1 MAQVLVAKSFFDST
15 QALGANDR
23 ARALDLMAKLHDD
36 PRQPGLHLEKV
47 QSGGPGIHSARVTGG
62 MRAILHI
69 DGKRLTL
76 LYAGEHENAYN
87 WARGRRFEAHPVTG
101 ELQIIKTVERLE
113 EILPEAMIAT
123 GAATSPDTRLFP
135 SDRFADDYLLSLG
148 VPPDWLP
155 VVRHLSDETDLLEVV
170 DELPQELAER
180 LLHLA
185 DGKVVTPPRPIVEW
199 SINERTGADRAA
211 GDVLCFGFSIGGG
224 RPKSP
229 SFGATRSG
237 IGRPLTPDEQRRL
250 FVVGDAE
257 LADILEKPIDAWVRF
272 LHPTQ
277 RALATGDFAGPV
289 KVTGSAGT
297 GKTVVG
303 LHRVRHL
310 ASRARRV
317 LLTSFVTTLCENL
330 ERNLK
335 LLLRPGELKL
345 VTVSTIHA
353 QALALV
359 NRAGERVVPLRD
371 DEMQRFIDAA
381 CRRAGSGVDSELVAA
396 EWNAVIDAQGITT
409 WDEYRDAER
418 RGRGR
423 PLSVKDRKHLWSVI
437 EQLQADLAAESR
449 DSFRGLCARAL
460 RHLAARRV
468 ASPFDAIVVDEVQD
482 LKPVELRFLAA
493 LATKDGVP
501 PNLML
506 LGDAG
511 QRIYPGGFS
520 LRALGIDVRGR
531 SRVLR
536 INYRTTDQIRRAADR
551 ILESSC
557 DDLDEGA
564 ERRDGTRSL
573 LRGPAPELCGFASQ
587 AEEADWIAE
596 RIRLLGDRGLAPNDI
611 AVFARSR
618 NALDALR
625 ARLDQR
631 GIPRRELSDADTG
644 GVQGVNLGTMH
655 RAKGLEFKAVF
666 VAGCSKGQLPAR
678 SAQRSTADEADREI
692 ALSRERSLLYV
703 SLTRAR
709 DEAFVTWT
717 GEPSPFLARLL
728 PEGTATESEAER

>member
-1 MAQVLVAKSFFDST
+1 MGRPFVRAAELSRAVQVVVAKSFFDAA
-15 QALGANDR
+15 QALGAGER
-23 ARALDLMAKLHDD
+23 ARALDLMAKLFDD
-36 PRQPGLHLEKV
+36 PRQPGLHLERV

-62 MRAILHI
+62 LRAILHI
-69 DGKRLTL
+69 DGARLTL
-76 LYAGEHENAYN
+76 LYAGEHERAYD
-87 WARGRRFEAHPVTG
+87 WARGRRFEPHAVTG
-101 ELQIIKTVERLE
+101 ELQIVQTVERVE
-113 EILPEAMIAT
+113 EVLRETTAPAQQSSQEA
-123 GAATSPDTRLFP
+123 RLFP
-135 SDRFADDYLLSLG
+135 PDRFADDYVLSLG

-155 VVRHLSDETDLLEVV
+155 VVRHLVDDAQLLEIV
-170 DELPQELAER
+170 DKLPQEVAER
-180 LLHLA
+180 LMRLA
-185 DGKVVTPPRPIVEW
+185 DGEVVTPPAPVAKA
-199 SINERTGADRAA
+199 TTAA
-211 GDVLCFGFSIGGG
+211 
-224 RPKSP
+224 
-229 SFGATRSG
+229 
-237 IGRPLTPDEQRRL
+237 RPLTEDEQRRL

-257 LADILEKPIDAWVRF
+257 LAEILEKPFDAWLRF

-277 RALATGDFAGPV
+277 RALATGSFAGPV

-297 GKTVVG
+297 GKSVVG

-310 ASRARRV
+310 AGGGQRV

-335 LLLRPGELKL
+335 LLLRSNELPL
-345 VTVSTIHA
+345 VTVSTVHA

-359 NRAGERVVPLRD
+359 GRAGERVTPLRD
-371 DEMQRFIDAA
+371 DEMQRFVEAA
-381 CRRAGSGVDSELVAA
+381 CRRVGQGVDLELVAA
-396 EWNAVIDAQGITT
+396 EWSAVIDAQGLAT

-423 PLSVKDRKHLWSVI
+423 PLSVKDRKQIWEVV
-437 EQLQADLAAESR
+437 EQLRADLAAESR

-460 RHLAARRV
+460 RYLEAGRV

-493 LATKDGVP
+493 LATKDGAP
-501 PNLML
+501 PSLML

-551 ILESSC
+551 ILDSSS

-573 LRGPAPELCGFASQ
+573 LRGPAPELRGFGSQ
-587 AEEADWIAE
+587 GEEAAWVAE
-596 RIRLLGDRGLAPNDI
+596 RIRLLGERGLAPSDV

-625 ARLDQR
+625 TRLDQL
-631 GIPRRELSDADTG
+631 GIARRELSDSDG
-644 GVQGVNLGTMH
+644 DGPRGVNLGTMH
-655 RAKGLEFKAVF
+655 RAKGLEFKVVF
-666 VAGCSKGQLPAR
+666 VAGCAQGQLPAR
-678 SAQRSTADEADREI
+678 SAQRSTADDADREV
-692 ALSRERSLLYV
+692 ALARERSLLYV

-728 PEGTATESEAER
+728 EGKASA